1 MMENKRTEGLLGKE
15 AVNKLEKQTVMVV
28 GCGGVGSF
36 CVEALARTGVGNLI
50 LIDADVFELSN
61 LNRQLPATLETLGKY
76 KVDVLKERIQTIN
89 PECCVKTYAFF
100 YDSTKDEELFSAS
113 IDFVIDCIDCIS
125 RCRRNVQASCGTP
138 STNAHRYP
146 DHNLECESLDTQ
158 MSHPGVSAIILED
171 QVLVWYKSKPHRHS
185 EEHLALQKSGR
196 VRAIFLPA
204 HPCSSWFSPRRIR
217 SVTFVHYGSMIH
229 PWARICK

>member
-113 IDFVIDCIDCIS
+113 IDFVIDCIDSIS
-125 RCRRNVQASCGTP
+125 SKQDLYKACLQRNIPFLSSMGMARKKDPT
-138 STNAHRYP
+138 
-146 DHNLECESLDTQ
+146 
-158 MSHPGVSAIILED
+158 
-171 QVLVWYKSKPHRHS
+171 
-185 EEHLALQKSGR
+185 ALKIMEIEKTSYDPMAKR
-196 VRAIFLPA
+196 L
-204 HPCSSWFSPRRIR
+204 RIWKR
-217 SVTFVHYGSMIH
+217 
-229 PWARICK
+229 KNKKNN

>member
-100 YDSTKDEELFSAS
+100 YDSTKDEELFSES
-113 IDFVIDCIDCIS
+113 VDFVIDCIDSIS
-125 RCRRNVQASCGTP
+125 SKQDLYKACLQRNISFLSSMGMARKKDPTALKIMEIEKTSYDPMAKRLRIWKRKNKIRDKIWVVSSVEAPVKQA
-138 STNAHRYP
+138 P
-146 DHNLECESLDTQ
+146 DQPLS
-158 MSHPGVSAIILED
+158 
-171 QVLVWYKSKPHRHS
+171 
-185 EEHLALQKSGR
+185 
-196 VRAIFLPA
+196 
-204 HPCSSWFSPRRIR
+204 
-217 SVTFVHYGSMIH
+217 SMIFV
-229 PWARICK
+229 PATAGLLLANECIQRLLKKEG

>member
-15 AVNKLEKQTVMVV
+15 AVNRLAKKTVMVV

-100 YDSTKDEELFSAS
+100 YDSTKDEELFSES
-113 IDFVIDCIDCIS
+113 IDFVIDCIDSIS
-125 RCRRNVQASCGTP
+125 SMGMARKKDPTALKIMDIEKTSYDPMAKRLRIWKRKNKIRDKIWVVSSVEAPVKQE
-138 STNAHRYP
+138 P
-146 DHNLECESLDTQ
+146 DQPL
-158 MSHPGVSAIILED
+158 
-171 QVLVWYKSKPHRHS
+171 Y
-185 EEHLALQKSGR
+185 
-196 VRAIFLPA
+196 
-204 HPCSSWFSPRRIR
+204 
-217 SVTFVHYGSMIH
+217 SMIFV
-229 PWARICK
+229 PATAGLLLANECIQRLLKKEG

>member
-15 AVNKLEKQTVMVV
+15 AVNKLVKQTVMVV

-113 IDFVIDCIDCIS
+113 IDFVIDCIDSIPSKQDLYKACLQ
-125 RCRRNVQASCGTP
+125 RNIPFLSSMGMARKKDPTALKIMEIEKTSYDPMAKRLRIWKRKNKIRDKIWVVSSVEAPVKQE
-138 STNAHRYP
+138 P
-146 DHNLECESLDTQ
+146 DQPL
-158 MSHPGVSAIILED
+158 
-171 QVLVWYKSKPHRHS
+171 Y
-185 EEHLALQKSGR
+185 
-196 VRAIFLPA
+196 
-204 HPCSSWFSPRRIR
+204 
-217 SVTFVHYGSMIH
+217 SMIFV
-229 PWARICK
+229 PATAGLLLANECIQRLLKKEG

>member
-1 MMENKRTEGLLGKE
+1 MENKRTEGLLGKE

-113 IDFVIDCIDCIS
+113 IDFVIDCIDSIS
-125 RCRRNVQASCGTP
+125 SKQDLYKACLQRNIPFLSSMGMARKKDPTALKIMEIEKTSYDPMAKRLRIWKRKNKIRDKIWVVSSVEAPVKQA
-138 STNAHRYP
+138 P
-146 DHNLECESLDTQ
+146 DQPLS
-158 MSHPGVSAIILED
+158 
-171 QVLVWYKSKPHRHS
+171 
-185 EEHLALQKSGR
+185 
-196 VRAIFLPA
+196 
-204 HPCSSWFSPRRIR
+204 
-217 SVTFVHYGSMIH
+217 SMIFV
-229 PWARICK
+229 PATAGLLLANECIQRLLKKEG

>member
-113 IDFVIDCIDCIS
+113 IDFVIDCIDSIS
-125 RCRRNVQASCGTP
+125 SKQDLYKACLQRNIPFLSSMGMARKKDPTALKIMEIEKTSYDPMAKRLRIWKRKNKIRDKIWVVSSVEAPVKQA
-138 STNAHRYP
+138 P
-146 DHNLECESLDTQ
+146 DQPLS
-158 MSHPGVSAIILED
+158 
-171 QVLVWYKSKPHRHS
+171 
-185 EEHLALQKSGR
+185 
-196 VRAIFLPA
+196 
-204 HPCSSWFSPRRIR
+204 
-217 SVTFVHYGSMIH
+217 SMIFV
-229 PWARICK
+229 PATAGLLLANECIQRLLKKEG

>member
-15 AVNKLEKQTVMVV
+15 AVNKLVKQTVMVV

-113 IDFVIDCIDCIS
+113 IDFVIDCIDSIS
-125 RCRRNVQASCGTP
+125 SKQDLYKVCLQRNIPFLSSMGMARKKDPT
-138 STNAHRYP
+138 
-146 DHNLECESLDTQ
+146 
-158 MSHPGVSAIILED
+158 
-171 QVLVWYKSKPHRHS
+171 
-185 EEHLALQKSGR
+185 ALKIMEIEKTSYDPM
-196 VRAIFLPA
+196 A
-204 HPCSSWFSPRRIR
+204 
-217 SVTFVHYGSMIH
+217 SMIFV
-229 PWARICK
+229 PATAGLLLANECIQRLLKKEG

>member
-89 PECCVKTYAFF
+89 PECCVRTYAFF
-100 YDSTKDEELFSAS
+100 YDSTKDEELFSES
-113 IDFVIDCIDCIS
+113 IFFVI
-125 RCRRNVQASCGTP
+125 
-138 STNAHRYP
+138 
-146 DHNLECESLDTQ
+146 
-158 MSHPGVSAIILED
+158 
-171 QVLVWYKSKPHRHS
+171 
-185 EEHLALQKSGR
+185 
-196 VRAIFLPA
+196 
-204 HPCSSWFSPRRIR
+204 
-217 SVTFVHYGSMIH
+217 
-229 PWARICK
+229 

>member
-1 MMENKRTEGLLGKE
+1 MENKRTEGLLGKE

-100 YDSTKDEELFSAS
+100 YDSTKDEELFSES
-113 IDFVIDCIDCIS
+113 VDFVIDCIDSIS
-125 RCRRNVQASCGTP
+125 SKQDLYKACLQRNISFLSSMGMARKKDPTALKIMEIEKTSYDPMAKRLRIWKRKNKIRDKIWVVSSVEAPVKQA
-138 STNAHRYP
+138 P
-146 DHNLECESLDTQ
+146 DQPLS
-158 MSHPGVSAIILED
+158 
-171 QVLVWYKSKPHRHS
+171 
-185 EEHLALQKSGR
+185 
-196 VRAIFLPA
+196 
-204 HPCSSWFSPRRIR
+204 
-217 SVTFVHYGSMIH
+217 SMIFV
-229 PWARICK
+229 PATAGLLLANECIQRLLKKEG

>member
-15 AVNKLEKQTVMVV
+15 AVNRLAKKTVMVV
-28 GCGGVGSF
+28 GCGGGGSF

-100 YDSTKDEELFSAS
+100 YD
-113 IDFVIDCIDCIS
+113 
-125 RCRRNVQASCGTP
+125 
-138 STNAHRYP
+138 
-146 DHNLECESLDTQ
+146 
-158 MSHPGVSAIILED
+158 
-171 QVLVWYKSKPHRHS
+171 
-185 EEHLALQKSGR
+185 
-196 VRAIFLPA
+196 
-204 HPCSSWFSPRRIR
+204 
-217 SVTFVHYGSMIH
+217 
-229 PWARICK
+229 